1 MQWMELSLGCE
12 PGDVQGISA
21 ILDKY
26 GQGGATTE
34 EWEAADSSHK
44 HYIVKIYLPF
54 SRAYRVLKDEI
65 EAQLVNSGYNQ
76 RLHEKLLQQDEW
88 FESLRKNFKVM
99 EIGAHFVVKPSW
111 IREELS
117 YPGRVIIE
125 LDPGAAFGTGLHPT
139 TRLCLINLDK
149 YLKPGMSVFDLGT
162 GTGILAIAAVKL
174 GASNVLAYDLDAVAV
189 KTAQSNARVNQVS
202 AEIQFKR
209 GTLSRIIQSKN
220 QGAFDIVL
228 ANITARAISDLSP
241 ALADILKGDGI
252 LIVSG
257 IHPEGL
263 DEVLIRLSMA
273 ELTLINIEKEQ
284 EWYAVIGRKTV
295 KAV

>member
-1 MQWMELSLGCE
+1 
-12 PGDVQGISA
+12 
-21 ILDKY
+21 
-26 GQGGATTE
+26 
-34 EWEAADSSHK
+34 
-44 HYIVKIYLPF
+44 
-54 SRAYRVLKDEI
+54 
-65 EAQLVNSGYNQ
+65 
-76 RLHEKLLQQDEW
+76 
-88 FESLRKNFKVM
+88 
-99 EIGAHFVVKPSW
+99 
-111 IREELS
+111 
-117 YPGRVIIE
+117 
-125 LDPGAAFGTGLHPT
+125 
-139 TRLCLINLDK
+139 LCLINLDK